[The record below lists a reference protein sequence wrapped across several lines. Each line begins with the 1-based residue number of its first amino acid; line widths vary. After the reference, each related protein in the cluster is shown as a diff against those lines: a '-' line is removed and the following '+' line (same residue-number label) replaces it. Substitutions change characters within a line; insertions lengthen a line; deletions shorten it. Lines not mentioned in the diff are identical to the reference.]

1 VTLVSVGRVEESL
14 PLFAE
19 TFRRDRNWLVLV
31 PRLVKAELLPDD
43 PEILEKIRQAAGAG

>member
-1 VTLVSVGRVEESL
+1 MEESL

-31 PRLVKAELLPDD
+31 PRLVEAELLPDD
-43 PEILEKIRQAAGAG
+43 PAVLEKIRAAASGD